1 MVSFSLIDDMVLKES
16 GEEGNKPVWT
26 DFYGSKEPEPMGDGG
41 DQIYTYQQKKEE
53 WNAEETGENVH
64 DLKILPFEFVALEA
78 CLQATC
84 SSLDDEVW
92 IDILGN

>member
-1 MVSFSLIDDMVLKES
+1 MALKES
-16 GEEGNKPVWT
+16 GHEGNKPVWT
-26 DFYGSKEPEPMGDGG
+26 DFYGSKEPEQEDGG

-53 WNAEETGENVH
+53 WNTEETGENEH
-64 DLKILPFEFVALEA
+64 ALKILPFEFVALEA

-92 IDILGN
+92 IDILCN